1 MNITKGRQEISLE
14 TLFTFIHLNAQV
26 ALLNSKA
33 LSQHLKRNV
42 LNKCGNQGITAMVTK
57 DMPEKLVSDGN
68 LVDI

>member
-42 LNKCGNQGITAMVTK
+42 LNKCGNQGTTAMVTK